1 MNRKAL
7 FKVIVAGDGGVGKT
21 TLLKRYIDNTFDL
34 HTKMSIG
41 VEIHQKVVE
50 IDDKIRC
57 ELILWD
63 LGGQDHFRFLLDR
76 FVDGASGALLM
87 FDLTRIS
94 TLFNLEEWTS
104 IVRKHDETLPCILLG
119 GKYDL
124 LETQS
129 YDDEKALSMQ
139 KETNCAY
146 FLKVSSKTGENV
158 NYAFELLV
166 REILKHKKIDIS
178 SN

>member
-7 FKVIVAGDGGVGKT
+7 FKIIVAGDGGVGKT

-41 VEIHQKVVE
+41 VELHQKIVN
-50 IDDKIRC
+50 IDDIIKC

-87 FDLTRIS
+87 FDLTRLS
-94 TLFNLEEWTS
+94 TLYNLVEWNS
-104 IVRKHDETLPCILLG
+104 IVRKHDKMLPCLLLG
-119 GKYDL
+119 AKLDL
-124 LETQS
+124 IENS
-129 YDDEKALSMQ
+129 DYNDEKSIEMQ
-139 KETNCAY
+139 KDLNCSH
-146 FLKVSSKTGENV
+146 FLKVSSKTGERV
-158 NYAFELLV
+158 NEVFELLV
-166 REILKHKKIDIS
+166 REILNYNKIDF
-178 SN
+178 

>member
-50 IDDKIRC
+50 IDNEIKC

-87 FDLTRIS
+87 FDMTRIS
-94 TLFNLEEWTS
+94 TLFNLTEWTS
-104 IVRKHDETLPCILLG
+104 IVRKHDETLPCLLLG
-119 GKYDL
+119 GKLDL
-124 LETQS
+124 LESQPF
-129 YDDEKALSMQ
+129 DEEKALSMQ
-139 KETNCAY
+139 KEINCTH

-158 NYAFELLV
+158 NLAFELLV
-166 REILKHKKIDIS
+166 REILKNKKIDIS

>member
-1 MNRKAL
+1 MKRKAL

-50 IDDKIRC
+50 IEDSLKC
-57 ELILWD
+57 ELIIWD

-87 FDLTRIS
+87 FDLTRDN
-94 TLFNLEEWTS
+94 TLFNLGQWTN
-104 IVRKHDETLPCILLG
+104 IVRRHDPTLPCILLG
-119 GKYDL
+119 GKLDL
-124 LETQS
+124 LENQT
-129 YDDEKALSMQ
+129 YNDEKAIKVQ
-139 KETNCAY
+139 KEINCPHY
-146 FLKVSSKTGENV
+146 LKVSSKTGENV
-158 NYAFELLV
+158 NKSFELLV
-166 REILKHKKIDIS
+166 REILKHKEIDIT
-178 SN
+178 